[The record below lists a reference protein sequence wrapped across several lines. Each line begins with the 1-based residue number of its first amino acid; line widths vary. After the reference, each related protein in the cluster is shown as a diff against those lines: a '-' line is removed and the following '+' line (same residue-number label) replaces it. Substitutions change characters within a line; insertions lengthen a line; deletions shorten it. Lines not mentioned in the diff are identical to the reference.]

1 MGSPE
6 PNEGQPRQNFNTGF
20 ATIEGVAVV
29 GAVLIAFVAFSFTL
43 PDDLKRAK
51 ICVRSKQME
60 KEWFADPKKA
70 AWAQQKGIKYLQD
83 PECLEFGD
91 YVDRVKPYLKI
102 FP

>member
-1 MGSPE
+1 MGDGEGSPGR
-6 PNEGQPRQNFNTGF
+6 NVNAGF
-20 ATIEGVAVV
+20 ASMEGIYVV
-29 GAVLIAFVAFSFTL
+29 GAVLVAFIAFSFTL

-70 AWAQQKGIKYLQD
+70 AWAKEKGIKYLQD
-83 PECLEFGD
+83 PDCLEFGE
-91 YVDRVKPYLKI
+91 YVGRVKPYLKI